1 LGIYDLNVK
10 KLIWLNCLLINL
22 EGCALLASTAGGS
35 AATIQI
41 AQTIDIMKTA
51 GDIGS
56 ASVTGKTLTDHAL
69 SELSGKNCKTLNIV
83 EDKKLCE
90 EAEAKIQSVKV
101 RQVVMPDVSTP
112 KKIKAFQKSK
122 NLEQTGKIGPK
133 TRLALWRIKHGIDD

>member
-1 LGIYDLNVK
+1 MNILLR
-10 KLIWLNCLLINL
+10 LIWLNFLLINL

-41 AQTIDIMKTA
+41 AQTIDIIKTA

-56 ASVTGKTLTDHAL
+56 ASVTGKTLTDHAI
-69 SELSGKNCKTLNIV
+69 SELSGKNCKTLNVI

-90 EAEAKIQSVKV
+90 EIEAKSQSVKV
-101 RQVVMPDVSTP
+101 RQVMMPDVSSP
-112 KKIKAFQKSK
+112 EKIKAFQKSK

-133 TRLALWRIKHGIDD
+133 TRTALWRIKHGLDN

>member
-1 LGIYDLNVK
+1 MNILL

-22 EGCALLASTAGGS
+22 GGCALLASSAGGS

-41 AQTIDIMKTA
+41 AQTIDIIKTA

-56 ASVTGKTLTDHAL
+56 ASVTGKTLTDHAF
-69 SELSGKNCKTLNIV
+69 SELSGKNCKTLNLI

-112 KKIKAFQKSK
+112 KKIKAFQKSRA
-122 NLEQTGKIGPK
+122 NRENW
-133 TRLALWRIKHGIDD
+133 A

>member
-1 LGIYDLNVK
+1 MNILL
-10 KLIWLNCLLINL
+10 KLIWLNFLLINL

-41 AQTIDIMKTA
+41 AQTIDIIKTA

-56 ASVTGKTLTDHAL
+56 ASVTGKTLTDHAI
-69 SELSGKNCKTLNIV
+69 SELSGKNCKTLNVI

-90 EAEAKIQSVKV
+90 EIEAKSQSVKV
-101 RQVVMPDVSTP
+101 RQVMMPDVSSP
-112 KKIKAFQKSK
+112 EKIKAFQKSK

-133 TRLALWRIKHGIDD
+133 TRTALWRIKHGLDN

>member
-1 LGIYDLNVK
+1 MNILL
-10 KLIWLNCLLINL
+10 KLIWLNFLLINL

-41 AQTIDIMKTA
+41 AQTIDIIKTT

-56 ASVTGKTLTDHAL
+56 ASVTGKTLTDHAI
-69 SELSGKNCKTLNIV
+69 SELSGKNCKTLNVI

-90 EAEAKIQSVKV
+90 EIEAKSQSVKV
-101 RQVVMPDVSTP
+101 RQVMMPDVSTP
-112 KKIKAFQKSK
+112 EKIKAFQKSK

-133 TRLALWRIKHGIDD
+133 TRTALWRIKHGLDN

>member
-1 LGIYDLNVK
+1 
-10 KLIWLNCLLINL
+10 
-22 EGCALLASTAGGS
+22 
-35 AATIQI
+35 
-41 AQTIDIMKTA
+41 
-51 GDIGS
+51 
-56 ASVTGKTLTDHAL
+56 VTGKTLTDHAL

>member
-1 LGIYDLNVK
+1 MNVLL
-10 KLIWLNCLLINL
+10 KLIWLNFLLINL

-41 AQTIDIMKTA
+41 AQTIDIIKTA

-56 ASVTGKTLTDHAL
+56 ASVTGKTLTDHAI
-69 SELSGKNCKTLNIV
+69 SELSGKNCKTLNVI

-90 EAEAKIQSVKV
+90 EIEAKSQSVKV
-101 RQVVMPDVSTP
+101 RQVMMPDVSTP
-112 KKIKAFQKSK
+112 EKIQAFQKSK

-133 TRLALWRIKHGIDD
+133 TRTALWRIKHGLDN

>member
-1 LGIYDLNVK
+1 MNILL
-10 KLIWLNCLLINL
+10 KLIWLNFLLINL

-41 AQTIDIMKTA
+41 AQTIDIIKTA

-56 ASVTGKTLTDHAL
+56 ASVTGKTLTDHAI
-69 SELSGKNCKTLNIV
+69 SELSGKNCKTLNVI

-90 EAEAKIQSVKV
+90 EIEAKSQSVKV
-101 RQVVMPDVSTP
+101 RQVMMPDVSTP
-112 KKIKAFQKSK
+112 EKIKAFQKSK

-133 TRLALWRIKHGIDD
+133 TRTAIWRIKQGLDN

>member
-1 LGIYDLNVK
+1 MNILL
-10 KLIWLNCLLINL
+10 KLIWLNFLLINL

-41 AQTIDIMKTA
+41 AQTIEIIKTA

-56 ASVTGKTLTDHAL
+56 ASVTGKTLTDHAI
-69 SELSGKNCKTLNIV
+69 SELSGKNCKTLNVI

-90 EAEAKIQSVKV
+90 EIEAKSQSVKV
-101 RQVVMPDVSTP
+101 RQVMMPDVSTP
-112 KKIKAFQKSK
+112 EKIKAFQKSK

-133 TRLALWRIKHGIDD
+133 TRTALWRIKHGLDN

>member
-1 LGIYDLNVK
+1 MNILL
-10 KLIWLNCLLINL
+10 KLIWLNCLLTNL
-22 EGCALLASTAGGS
+22 GGCALLASTAGGS

-41 AQTIDIMKTA
+41 AQTIDIIKTA

-56 ASVTGKTLTDHAL
+56 ASVTGKTLTDHAF
-69 SELSGKNCKTLNIV
+69 SELSGKNCKTLNII

-101 RQVVMPDVSTP
+101 RQVVMPDISTP
-112 KKIKAFQKSK
+112 EKIKVFQKSK

-133 TRLALWRIKHGIDD
+133 TRMALWRIKHGIDN

>member
-1 LGIYDLNVK
+1 MQI
-10 KLIWLNCLLINL
+10 IINL
-22 EGCALLASTAGGS
+22 LYQNNQS
-35 AATIQI
+35 I
-41 AQTIDIMKTA
+41 
-51 GDIGS
+51 IGKR
-56 ASVTGKTLTDHAL
+56 TYLT
-69 SELSGKNCKTLNIV
+69 IV

>member
-1 LGIYDLNVK
+1 MNILL
-10 KLIWLNCLLINL
+10 KLIWLNFLLINL

-41 AQTIDIMKTA
+41 AQTIDIIKTA

-56 ASVTGKTLTDHAL
+56 ASVTGKTLTDHAV
-69 SELSGKNCKTLNIV
+69 SELSGKNCKTLNVI

-90 EAEAKIQSVKV
+90 EIEAKSQSVKV
-101 RQVVMPDVSTP
+101 RQVMMPDVSTP
-112 KKIKAFQKSK
+112 EKIKAFQKSK

-133 TRLALWRIKHGIDD
+133 TRTALWRIKHGLDN